1 MSIQI
6 KKIEFW
12 IYGYLGGKMGEK
24 PARAGSP
31 VAVDGE
37 CQFVG
42 DGPWSIFSVFL
53 NNFPQSHFNGTSPS
67 KTNSPLGIVSELTER
82 EE

>member
-24 PARAGSP
+24 PAR
-31 VAVDGE
+31 E
-37 CQFVG
+37 
-42 DGPWSIFSVFL
+42 L
-53 NNFPQSHFNGTSPS
+53 GTDMYMLQYL
-67 KTNSPLGIVSELTER
+67 K
-82 EE
+82 